1 MSRLTAAAG
10 PLAIAIALTGTAYAQ
25 SQAEIAAKLNE
36 EGKELMYG
44 NKFAEAS
51 KKFQE
56 AVARV
61 PEAKYFVNLC
71 LARFQEG
78 KFDEALTACNA
89 VDLNNPSE
97 AVKAKSD
104 KLIVKINE
112 AAKSQNLELHPGGG
126 GGGDPG
132 VDPEH
137 HPNPADPNPTNPT
150 HVDDPAH
157 PPQPARYA
165 PTVGRP
171 PSQNLSLAVTADNH
185 YTWTLG
191 IDLFAGGGRVGQP
204 DFYGT
209 ATTGFRLK
217 SDYLIN
223 PGARLGAQGYLQINH
238 LDKGSDQMSV
248 GGVSALDIFD
258 VGIAGYK
265 HVCLGS
271 TPRLCITPLA
281 GVHLSLMS
289 PANDTDIGTGSQVFN
304 YDAVG
309 ARFEVAVTYAFG
321 YRFEHAVSLMA
332 GANVYS
338 QVLSSSD
345 AGSSLGTPEDLGL
358 DKGGAVAYF
367 GLGYTYRFNTPLGSS
382 PFVTLE

>member
-1 MSRLTAAAG
+1 MSRPIIAAG
-10 PLAIAIALTGTAYAQ
+10 AAGVLALALTGNAHAQ

-36 EGKELMYG
+36 EGKELMFG

-89 VDLNNPSE
+89 VELNNPTD
-97 AVKAKSD
+97 AVKAKAD

-132 VDPEH
+132 TDPDH
-137 HPNPADPNPTNPT
+137 RNDPRPPDPN
-150 HVDDPAH
+150 HVDDPSH
-157 PPQPARYA
+157 PAQPAHYTPA
-165 PTVGRP
+165 VGRP
-171 PSQNLSLAVTADNH
+171 PSQNLALGVTPDNH

-191 IDLFAGGGRVGQP
+191 VDLFAGGGRVGQP
-204 DFYGT
+204 DFYGSST
-209 ATTGFRLK
+209 AGFRIK
-217 SDYLIN
+217 GDYLLN
-223 PGARLGAQGYLQINH
+223 PAARLGAQGYIQVNH
-238 LDKGSDQMSV
+238 LDKGKDQMTV
-248 GGVSALDIFD
+248 AVSSLDIVD
-258 VGIAGYK
+258 VGVAGYK
-265 HVCLGS
+265 HLCLGG

-281 GVHLSLMS
+281 GIQLALMS
-289 PANDTDIGTGSQVFN
+289 PADDNDGAGSQVFN
-304 YDAVG
+304 YAALG
-309 ARFEVAVTYAFG
+309 ARLEVAVTYAFG
-321 YRFEHAVSLMA
+321 YRYEHALSLMG
-332 GANVYS
+332 GANLYS
-338 QVLSSSD
+338 QVLSGPSD
-345 AGSSLGTPEDLGL
+345 DLTSLGTAEQVGL
-358 DKGGAVAYF
+358 DKGGAVGYL

>member
-1 MSRLTAAAG
+1 MSRPIVAARAAG
-10 PLAIAIALTGTAYAQ
+10 ALALALGLTGTAYAQ

-36 EGKELMYG
+36 EGKELMFG

-97 AVKAKSD
+97 AVKAKAD
-104 KLIVKINE
+104 KLIAKINE

-132 VDPEH
+132 GDPEH
-137 HPNPADPNPTNPT
+137 HPDPRP
-150 HVDDPAH
+150 VDPAH
-157 PPQPARYA
+157 PGDPNPPPQPRYT

-171 PSQNLSLAVTADNH
+171 PAQNLALAVTPDNH

-191 IDLFAGGGRVGQP
+191 VDLFAGGGRVGQP

-209 ATTGFRLK
+209 STAGFRIK
-217 SDYLIN
+217 GDYLIN
-223 PGARLGAQGYLQINH
+223 PAVRLGAQGYIQVNH
-238 LDKGSDQMSV
+238 LDRGSDQMSV
-248 GGVSALDIFD
+248 GGVYSLDIVD
-258 VGIAGYK
+258 IGVAGYK
-265 HVCLGS
+265 HLCLGG

-281 GVHLSLMS
+281 GVQLALMS
-289 PANDTDIGTGSQVFN
+289 PANDTDSAGSQVFN
-304 YDAVG
+304 YAAVG
-309 ARFEVAVTYAFG
+309 ARFELALTYAFG
-321 YRFEHAVSLMA
+321 YRFEHAVSLMG

-338 QVLSSSD
+338 QVLSGPSD
-345 AGSSLGTPEDLGL
+345 DFSSLGTATDVGL
-358 DKGGAVAYF
+358 DKGGAVGYL

>member
-1 MSRLTAAAG
+1 MSRLLTAAA
-10 PLAIAIALTGTAYAQ
+10 PVAIIIALGIAPADTAHAQ

-36 EGKELMYG
+36 EGKELMFG
-44 NKFAEAS
+44 NKFAEAA

-89 VDLNNPSE
+89 VELNNPTE
-97 AVKAKSD
+97 AVKEKAD
-104 KLIVKINE
+104 KLIGKINE
-112 AAKSQNLELHPGGG
+112 AAKAQNLELHPGGG

-132 VDPEH
+132 PPPPRPTDP
-137 HPNPADPNPTNPT
+137 NRPADPNRP
-150 HVDDPAH
+150 V
-157 PPQPARYA
+157 QPAGYT

-171 PSQNLSLAVTADNH
+171 PTQNLALAVTPDNN

-191 IDLFAGGGRVGQP
+191 IDLFAGGGQIGQP
-204 DFYGT
+204 NFYGT
-209 ATTGFRLK
+209 ATAGFRIK
-217 SDYLIN
+217 GDYLLN
-223 PGARLGAQGYLQINH
+223 PAARLGAQGYIQVNH
-238 LDKGSDQMSV
+238 LNKGSDQMTVS
-248 GGVSALDIFD
+248 GVSSLDIVD
-258 VGIAGYK
+258 VGVAGYK
-265 HVCLGS
+265 HLCLGG

-289 PANDTDIGTGSQVFN
+289 PANDSDGSGSQVFN
-304 YDAVG
+304 YAGVG
-309 ARFEVAVTYAFG
+309 ARFELAMTYAFG
-321 YRFEHAVSLMA
+321 YRYEHAVSLMA

-338 QVLSSSD
+338 PVLSGPSD
-345 AGSSLGTPEDLGL
+345 NMASLGTAAQVGL
-358 DKGGAVAYF
+358 DKGGVVGYF

-382 PFVTLE
+382 PFVILE

>member
-1 MSRLTAAAG
+1 MSRLIAAAG
-10 PLAIAIALTGTAYAQ
+10 PLAIAIALTGTAFAQ

-44 NKFAEAS
+44 NKYAEAA

-89 VDLNNPSE
+89 VDLNNPTE
-97 AVKAKSD
+97 AVKAKAD
-104 KLIVKINE
+104 KLTVKINE

-137 HPNPADPNPTNPT
+137 PPDSNPSDPM
-150 HVDDPAH
+150 HVEDPAH
-157 PPQPARYA
+157 PTQPAHYTPA
-165 PTVGRP
+165 VGRP
-171 PSQNLSLAVTADNH
+171 PSENLALAVTPDNH

-191 IDLFAGGGRVGQP
+191 IDLFGGGGRVGKP
-204 DFYGT
+204 DVYGT
-209 ATTGFRLK
+209 ATAGFRLK
-217 SDYLIN
+217 GDLLLN
-223 PGARLGAQGYLQINH
+223 PAARLGAQGYVQVNH
-238 LDKGSDQMSV
+238 LDRGSDQMLV
-248 GGVSALDIFD
+248 GEVASLDIVD
-258 VGIAGYK
+258 VGVAGYK
-265 HVCLGS
+265 HVCLGG
-271 TPRLCITPLA
+271 TPRLCITPLVGA
-281 GVHLSLMS
+281 QLALMS
-289 PANDTDIGTGSQVFN
+289 PASDSDGAGSQVFN
-304 YDAVG
+304 YAAVG
-309 ARFEVAVTYAFG
+309 GRLELAVAYAFG
-321 YRFEHAVSLMA
+321 YRYEHVVSLMG

-338 QVLSSSD
+338 PVLSGPSD
-345 AGSSLGTPEDLGL
+345 GRTSLGTAADVGL
-358 DKGGAVAYF
+358 DKGGAVAYL

>member
-1 MSRLTAAAG
+1 MSRLITAAGAAG
-10 PLAIAIALTGTAYAQ
+10 AAGALALALTGTAFAQ

-36 EGKELMYG
+36 EGKELMFG

-89 VDLNNPSE
+89 ANLHEPPE
-97 AVKAKSD
+97 AVKAKAD
-104 KLIVKINE
+104 KLIAKINE
-112 AAKSQNLELHPGGG
+112 AAKSQNLELHGGGG

-132 VDPEH
+132 TDPVT
-137 HPNPADPNPTNPT
+137 PTDPRPADPVHPG
-150 HVDDPAH
+150 DPN
-157 PPQPARYA
+157 PPQQPRYT

-171 PSQNLSLAVTADNH
+171 PSVNLALPVTPDNN

-191 IDLFAGGGRVGQP
+191 VDLFAGGGRVGQP

-209 ATTGFRLK
+209 STAGFRIK
-217 SDYLIN
+217 GDYLIN
-223 PGARLGAQGYLQINH
+223 PASRLGAQGYIQVNH
-238 LDKGSDQMSV
+238 LDRGSDQMSV
-248 GGVSALDIFD
+248 SDVFSLDIVD
-258 VGIAGYK
+258 VGVAGYK
-265 HVCLGS
+265 HLCLGG

-281 GVHLSLMS
+281 GAHLALMS
-289 PANDTDIGTGSQVFN
+289 PANDSDGAGSQVFN
-304 YDAVG
+304 YAAVG
-309 ARFEVAVTYAFG
+309 ARLEVAVTYAFG
-321 YRFEHAVSLMA
+321 RRFEHAVSLMG
-332 GANVYS
+332 GANIYS
-338 QVLSSSD
+338 PILSGPSD
-345 AGSSLGTPEDLGL
+345 DFSSLGTAEDVGL
-358 DKGGAVAYF
+358 DKGGAVGYL

>member
-1 MSRLTAAAG
+1 MIRLTS
-10 PLAIAIALTGTAYAQ
+10 LALAIALTGTAYAQ
-25 SQAEIAAKLNE
+25 SQAEIAAKLND

-61 PEAKYFVNLC
+61 PEAKYFINLC

-89 VDLNNPSE
+89 VELNNPTE
-97 AVKAKSD
+97 DVKAKAE
-104 KLIVKINE
+104 KLIGKIKE
-112 AAKSQNLELHPGGG
+112 AAKAQNLELHPGGG

-132 VDPEH
+132 SDPG
-137 HPNPADPNPTNPT
+137 
-150 HVDDPAH
+150 H
-157 PPQPARYA
+157 PPPPGDPTRPAPPPTYA

-171 PSQNLSLAVTADNH
+171 PSQNLALAVKPDNH

-204 DFYGT
+204 DVYGT
-209 ATTGFRLK
+209 STAGFRFK
-217 SDYLIN
+217 VDYLLN
-223 PGARLGAQGYLQINH
+223 PAARVGAQGYLQVNR
-238 LDKGSDQMSV
+238 LNKGSDQMSTFV
-248 GGVSALDIFD
+248 FSLDIVD
-258 VGIAGYK
+258 VGVAAYK
-265 HVCLGS
+265 HICLGG

-281 GVHLSLMS
+281 GGHLALMS
-289 PANDTDIGTGSQVFN
+289 PAKDSDGAGSQVFN
-304 YDAVG
+304 YAAFG
-309 ARFEVAVTYAFG
+309 ARLELAATYAFG
-321 YRFEHAVSLMA
+321 YRYEHALSVMVGLNA
-332 GANVYS
+332 YS
-338 QVLSSSD
+338 PVLSGPSD
-345 AGSSLGTPEDLGL
+345 NVSSLGTAAQVGL
-358 DKGGAVAYF
+358 DKGGAVGYL

>member
-1 MSRLTAAAG
+1 MSRFTS
-10 PLAIAIALTGTAYAQ
+10 LAIVIAFAGTAYAQ

-36 EGKELMYG
+36 EGKELMFG

-89 VDLNNPSE
+89 VDLNNPTE
-97 AVKAKSD
+97 AVKAKAD
-104 KLIVKINE
+104 KLIEKIKE
-112 AAKSQNLELHPGGG
+112 SAKAQNLELHPGGG

-132 VDPEH
+132 VDPAHNPEP
-137 HPNPADPNPTNPT
+137 HPGDPPP
-150 HVDDPAH
+150 HGGD
-157 PPQPARYA
+157 PQPPRYT

-171 PSQNLSLAVTADNH
+171 PSQNLALAVMPDNN

-191 IDLFAGGGRVGQP
+191 FDLFAGGGKIGQP
-204 DFYGT
+204 DVYGT
-209 ATTGFRLK
+209 STAGFRIK
-217 SDYLIN
+217 GDYLLN
-223 PGARLGAQGYLQINH
+223 PVTRVGAEGYLQVNH

-248 GGVSALDIFD
+248 AGVSSLDIVD
-258 VGIAGYK
+258 IGVAGYK
-265 HVCLGS
+265 HACLGG

-281 GVHLSLMS
+281 GVHLALMS
-289 PANDTDIGTGSQVFN
+289 PANDSDGAGSQVFN
-304 YDAVG
+304 YAAVG
-309 ARFEVAVTYAFG
+309 ARLEIAATYAFG
-321 YRFEHAVSLMA
+321 YRYEHALSLMV
-332 GANVYS
+332 GANLYS
-338 QVLSSSD
+338 KVLSGPAD
-345 AGSSLGTPEDLGL
+345 DLSSLGTAEQVGL
-358 DKGGAVAYF
+358 DKGGAVGYL